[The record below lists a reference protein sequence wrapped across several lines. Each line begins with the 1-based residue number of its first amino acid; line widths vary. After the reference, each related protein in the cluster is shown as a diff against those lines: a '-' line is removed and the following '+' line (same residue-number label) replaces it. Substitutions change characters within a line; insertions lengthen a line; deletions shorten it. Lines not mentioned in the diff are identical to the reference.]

1 MASVLAVFW
10 TWKVALGVLSAAAVV
25 WFLLA
30 AFVASRWPAV
40 HPWLGRL
47 RPTRVRAVLVTV
59 LVALAVGGLFVSR
72 SAEARSRAYPD
83 EFGRRRPE
91 RRLVLLGDRLE
102 RRVMIRDAW
111 GQERLTLVH
120 VGSPCQRRSAN
131 VEVDVDARVDLA
143 DVDLDE
149 EQREAIAEAREAAR
163 EAAEE
168 AREAQEEAQARAEE
182 ARERARERVEEARE
196 RARERA
202 ERARER
208 AQEIAE
214 RQMERA
220 QAVLERM
227 GDEMDHTRDAVE
239 EDFEDGDEHHG
250 RSRMEEFLER
260 QAQKVEQLG
269 RSVAE
274 QLRGLASRLDGDDE
288 EDFDH
293 DVDL

>member
-111 GQERLTLVH
+111 GQERLTMVH

-149 EQREAIAEAREAAR
+149 EQREAIAEAR

-274 QLRGLASRLDGDDE
+274 QLRGLASRLDGD
-288 EDFDH
+288 
-293 DVDL
+293 